1 MAMVYINISALWIS
15 VSNQSA
21 SAISVVTVDFDTE
34 DVTVFEREG
43 VAEVCLKIDEPI
55 GDPLVI
61 ELTTAEKTDTTDKAD
76 RQL

>member
-1 MAMVYINISALWIS
+1 M
-15 VSNQSA
+15 
-21 SAISVVTVDFDTE
+21 DFDTE

-61 ELTTAEKTDTTDKAD
+61 ELTTAEKADTTDKAE